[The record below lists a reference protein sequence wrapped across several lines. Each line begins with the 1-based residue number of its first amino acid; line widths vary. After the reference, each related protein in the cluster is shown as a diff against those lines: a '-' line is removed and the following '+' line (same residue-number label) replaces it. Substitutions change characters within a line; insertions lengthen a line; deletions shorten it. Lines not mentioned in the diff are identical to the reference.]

1 MMMEQTS
8 EIMEPDIETPEN
20 EWRIRVADIKQ
31 YAYCPRVVFYEY
43 CLPGVRPL
51 TYKMQHG
58 LEAQSRVEELEKR
71 RSLREYRLTE
81 GVRHFHVALTSERL
95 GCTALIDL
103 VVESSDGSQRRLTP
117 VDFKMSRREPGRH
130 FRLQLACYGL
140 MLEEVWGAPAPEGV
154 LYLIPLKRPVH
165 IKLDKQLRKEAEQT
179 LAEIRKMVLGE
190 HMPAPTLHRNRCVD
204 CEFRRFCNDVI

>member
-103 VVESSDGSQRRLTP
+103 VVESGDGSQRR
-117 VDFKMSRREPGRH
+117 VDAC
-130 FRLQLACYGL
+130 RLQNEPSRAGATLSAAVGL
-140 MLEEVWGAPAPEGV
+140 LWANVGGSLGGAGA
-154 LYLIPLKRPVH
+154 
-165 IKLDKQLRKEAEQT
+165 
-179 LAEIRKMVLGE
+179 
-190 HMPAPTLHRNRCVD
+190 
-204 CEFRRFCNDVI
+204 